1 MLRNINPWSIVHP
14 IDSLKIIFMQIGELS
29 KKSGFSRDTIRF
41 YEKIGL
47 IRLEDDQRDRYQF
60 KDYSEGV
67 LKRLAAIR
75 KMKDYGF
82 TLQETRGLF
91 LLFEEGILE
100 PARGKRF
107 VERKII
113 RIEQQINELMAMKR
127 KLQEIVDAPSC
138 EDCPIGQMLS
148 SMSC

>member
-1 MLRNINPWSIVHP
+1 
-14 IDSLKIIFMQIGELS
+14 MQIGELS
-29 KKSGFSRDTIRF
+29 KKSGFSKDTIRF

-47 IRLEDDQRDRYQF
+47 IKLEDDQRERYQF

-91 LLFEEGILE
+91 LLFEEGVLE

-113 RIEQQINELMAMKR
+113 RIEQQINELMAMKT

-138 EDCPIGQMLS
+138 ADCPIGQVLY

>member
-1 MLRNINPWSIVHP
+1 
-14 IDSLKIIFMQIGELS
+14 MQIGELS
-29 KKSGFSRDTIRF
+29 KKSGFSKDTIRF

-47 IRLEDDQRDRYQF
+47 IKLEDDQRERYQF

-67 LKRLAAIR
+67 LKRLVAIR

-113 RIEQQINELMAMKR
+113 RIDQQINELMAMKN

-138 EDCPIGQMLS
+138 ADCPIGQVLH